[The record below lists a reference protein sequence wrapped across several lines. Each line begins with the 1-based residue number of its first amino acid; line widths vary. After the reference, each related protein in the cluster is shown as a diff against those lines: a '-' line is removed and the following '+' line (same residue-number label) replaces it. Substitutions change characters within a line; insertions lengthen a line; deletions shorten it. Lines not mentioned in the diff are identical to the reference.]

1 MASEAQV
8 PALAAGPSRPG
19 SIRSSRTGRRIV
31 LYAVLVAGAAVAIL
45 PFLYMLANSLK
56 TYGETITR
64 TAANPFDPRFW
75 PSAAQ
80 WGNYAEAW
88 RDADFSLYF
97 KNSVIIAIT
106 TVAGVF
112 FTSIPA
118 AYAFAK
124 LRFRGRD
131 LIFAVLLATLMVP
144 EEVLLIPNFLTI
156 VTFGWIDQLPGLTVP
171 FMGSAFFIFLLR
183 QFFAQVPNTI
193 IESAKI
199 DGLSNLGI
207 IGRIVLP
214 LTRGP
219 LFTVGFLAFTGA
231 WNALQWPL
239 VVTQTPTWRP
249 LTVGLT
255 TFINEAAALIHLRL
269 AGSMIALLPV
279 VVVYIIAQRQI
290 TEAIARTG
298 LKG

>member
-1 MASEAQV
+1 MATEV
-8 PALAAGPSRPG
+8 RALPHAARPG
-19 SIRSSRTGRRIV
+19 SIRGNRLAGRILLYTILIV
-31 LYAVLVAGAAVAIL
+31 GASIAIL

-64 TAANPFDPRFW
+64 TAANPLDPRFW
-75 PSAAQ
+75 PSVPQ
-80 WGNYAEAW
+80 WENYAEAW
-88 RDADFSLYF
+88 QDADFSLYF
-97 KNSVIIAIT
+97 KNSVIIAAT

-131 LIFAVLLATLMVP
+131 LIFTILLATLMVP

-156 VTFGWIDQLPGLTVP
+156 VTFGWVDQLPALTVP

-183 QFFAQVPNTI
+183 QFFSQVPNTI
-193 IESAKI
+193 IESARI

-207 IGRIVLP
+207 IGRVVLP
-214 LTRGP
+214 LSRGP

-255 TFINEAAALIHLRL
+255 SFINEAAALIHLRL